1 MSKKI
6 IYLILV
12 LVSLL
17 VGFFVGKI
25 SERKIWQAK
34 IIKTQKEIEFLESSL
49 EMFYPPLPEEVY
61 SISGKVTEVGDKTI
75 SIETLVRVSQFPLA
89 GGAEI
94 EKQNI
99 KVNITDQTKIIKIE
113 MPVIPPFSE
122 EEIPEKIVSFSDI
135 KVGDQISVTSE
146 ENIKGEKEITA
157 SQIRIISELF

>member
-6 IYLILV
+6 VYLILI

-25 SERKIWQAK
+25 SERKIWQAE
-34 IIKTQKEIEFLESSL
+34 IIKTQKEVEFLESSL
-49 EMFYPPLPEEVY
+49 ETFYPPLPEEIY
-61 SISGKVTEVGDKTI
+61 SISGKVTEVGDETV
-75 SIETLVRVSQFPLA
+75 SIETLVRVSQFPLPE
-89 GGAEI
+89 GAEI

-99 KVNITDQTKIIKIE
+99 KVNVTDQTKITKFE
-113 MPVIPPFSE
+113 MLLMPVLPE
-122 EEIPEKIVSFSDI
+122 EETSVVNFSDI

-157 SQIRIISELF
+157 SQIEIIIEPF